1 MRTELGGLRRRRWL
15 FLTALALSLAGC
27 ADTAA
32 SSKGHSL
39 QHIAGPKSEAFG
51 KANKG
56 CNQYGRAAEVAA
68 YDTVRQDLSF
78 RCIEP

>member
-1 MRTELGGLRRRRWL
+1 MRTELSGRHTWLRL
-15 FLTALALSLAGC
+15 AALALSLAGC

-39 QHIAGPKSEAFG
+39 QHIAGLKLEAFR

-56 CNQYGRAAEVAA
+56 CNQYGRAAEIAA
-68 YDTVRQDLSF
+68 YDAASQDLSF

>member
-1 MRTELGGLRRRRWL
+1 MRPELSGRPARRWTSL
-15 FLTALALSLAGC
+15 AALALALAGC

-32 SSKGHSL
+32 SSRGHSL
-39 QHIAGPKSEAFG
+39 QYISGPKSEAFR

-56 CNQYGRAAEVAA
+56 CNQYGRAAEIAA
-68 YDTVRQDLSF
+68 YDAASQNLSF